1 MTFEITLSEI
11 AVLVGGNVIGN
22 GEYRVSDIVR
32 AQDFRD
38 GTIVPLW
45 EKKFAS
51 KIKEA
56 SVLLTKKGWIPV
68 GCSGV
73 EVEDPRRALTML
85 LIYIENMSKKAKQPG
100 IHPTAFVD
108 SNARLGKNVYI
119 GPNCVVSSGAMIGDN
134 CVLEGSDW
142 IGENVTVGDNC
153 LLEPGVI
160 FYEGITVGN
169 RCIFHA
175 NAIIGCDGFGFM
187 PDSKGGIMRIP
198 QCGTVVIN
206 DDVEIGCETCIDKA
220 TFGETIIG
228 CGTKIDALVKVGH
241 NAVIGD
247 FTIVVAQSGIA
258 GSSTIGSGV
267 TMAAQSGIAN
277 HATIGD
283 GCTVAG
289 RAGVAS
295 DIPAGSVVSGFP
307 ARDHKLDMRIQATV
321 ARLPEFAKEVRSLSK
336 AVKKL
341 EEKILWEE
349 QLQKN

>member
-1 MTFEITLSEI
+1 MAFEITLNEM
-11 AVLVGGNVIGN
+11 AALVGGNVVGDGN
-22 GEYRVSDIVR
+22 YKVSCIVR
-32 AQDFRD
+32 AQDFVS
-38 GTIVPLW
+38 GAIVPLW
-45 EKKFAS
+45 EKKFVS
-51 KIKEA
+51 QVKPET
-56 SVLLTKKGWIPV
+56 VLLTKNGWIPD
-68 GCSGV
+68 GCSGI
-73 EVEDPRRALTML
+73 EVDDPRKALTLL
-85 LIYIENMSKKAKQPG
+85 LIYIEKMTKKTKQSG

-108 SNARLGKNVYI
+108 PDAKLGKNIYI
-119 GPNCVVSSGAMIGDN
+119 GPNCVISAGAKIGDN

-142 IGENVTVGDNC
+142 IGTDVTVGDNC

-160 FYEGITVGN
+160 FYDGIAVGN

-187 PDSKGGIMRIP
+187 PDPKVGILRIP
-198 QCGTVVIN
+198 QIGTVVIK
-206 DDVEIGCETCIDKA
+206 DDAEIGCNTCIDKA
-220 TFGETIIG
+220 TFGETRIG
-228 CGTKIDALVKVGH
+228 RGTKIDALVKVGH

-289 RAGVAS
+289 RAGVAA

-307 ARDHKLDMRIQATV
+307 AREHRHDMRIQATV
-321 ARLPEFAKEVRSLSK
+321 ARLPEIAKEVRELSK
-336 AVKKL
+336 AVRKL
-341 EEKILWEE
+341 EEKA
-349 QLQKN
+349 